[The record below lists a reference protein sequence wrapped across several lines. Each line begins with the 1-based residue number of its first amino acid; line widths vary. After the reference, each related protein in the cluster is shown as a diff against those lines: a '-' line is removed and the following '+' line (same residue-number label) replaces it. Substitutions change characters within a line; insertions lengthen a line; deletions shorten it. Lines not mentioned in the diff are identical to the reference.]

1 MAAQCRDI
9 AVRNKMPP
17 SEQRAVQPRGSE
29 ADFAPHKASA
39 HKAFAEGGIRLYC
52 TDGKPAALEWVATKA
67 ASSSTVEEAV
77 SFIRRLRSE
86 LQNAQEKG
94 PRLPDVA
101 DVSSFCCTSRSS
113 PCSGCFW
120 LQQPP
125 PTAKAVAAVQV
136 GGRCAS
142 RSRATVV
149 ASWLLQ
155 QLLKNL
161 GRHKG
166 PVQPQ
171 ESLLLAALLATIP
184 HSLSG
189 ADLGVVLDVV
199 LRMLADLQ
207 QRRAERLQG
216 PCGECASALCCM
228 RCACCSLRQ
237 LLSLLPAAEQ
247 FKGALSLPSME
258 VACRIAAAV
267 ATTLLRAA
275 QEAGGGGSSEVCC
288 CSHRGAHGSN
298 DCHFLLLKALCAA
311 AFRML
316 SRLLAAVPVNAHR
329 HVIAMLCSPGRQ
341 AQQPP
346 CNTKSR
352 SEQALKGQQQPAV
365 QPEPDTHLSLVE
377 LLFSVLGLEGL
388 IQRGLFV
395 GIASPRRLLHERHA
409 SSRSGSKKPA
419 GLALL
424 QREIFAFLRD
434 VALFEQRETRG
445 SSTDSQEQL
454 QLAVSVLQPQ
464 QKGATAAHRLLF
476 DALAA
481 IGRQQRQHFRALSQE
496 VLGTPQEADAKARRL
511 ALPAHIAAVL
521 PALGVLESL
530 PEMARLL
537 LDGITCSTASIDMQA
552 PSPAAAAEEA
562 TALQHVAAL
571 DGFLLLLQSLE
582 PLLEL
587 PLAVSRLSARKT
599 QTREESSQNQ
609 QHLLCTESIRWGGVV
624 QAWHLVCSS
633 SVLSPRLLVQRRH
646 QRSLAAFCRRCLRAV
661 RELLQQLSASYVGE
675 LPGTAAG
682 VAGAAAVLECIGPMR
697 ENRAACLVTTGRCHA
712 AVGSGG
718 KSDGSAEFLQLLVR
732 TYARMNDTPALLEA
746 LGKHIEGGAMGCCG
760 DGSSSGS
767 EIAESVASSNLLVLQ
782 MKRTLKAFAGASQP
796 RGSMCFALRDEFL
809 DALACAASQALA
821 SQVPLLLQHMR
832 HLLQHA
838 TRAVLQAFTRE
849 PPRGEGFATLM
860 INAAALQ
867 LMMGAF
873 LRGLQG
879 QPSQQQEFLL
889 PHLLAALPDAISPL
903 VELRPLL
910 QESALAESG
919 HQERQLMQLLAEGCQ
934 SLRLSICLLLRHIRS
949 FAAAPA
955 AAAAKEPP
963 DAAAAR
969 LVAGNILALADAIR
983 HATEATQALQ
993 QQQAQQRAQER
1004 GPSSDDPAEDALTQ
1018 HQILIGLHQQEQ
1030 ALQLQQ
1036 THALQRLEYLLL
1048 VDQLRTCCSG
1058 LPAEGAEAPVRKRQK
1073 QRKQEPLHGHSQQQ
1087 DTKQPPNEDDVA
1099 GKGTDVAGCQ
1109 AAVLLLL
1116 LLHEARVAEPRDRS
1130 TQRLLLL
1137 QLHRVCCC
1145 FRDVNATAAAA
1156 SAAEGHWLQPH
1167 LPLLFSTLPRAES
1180 ALEGSLEPCAAC
1192 GESAKEV
1199 IECWP
1204 LSPELLE
1211 QQAAVSVL
1219 LRRWASL
1226 LRSAA
1231 AAALSDEVSS
1241 ATKRQRTCGG
1251 SAAASAPPATAAT
1264 ATAAVAI
1271 PAGAEGR
1278 FRKVAGAAAV
1288 WALGTGLCQ
1297 KLCSAVF
1304 ASSSREDALDV
1315 AIALWEAFQAMT
1327 RLLQRQHELQDLAGR
1342 AGRSQHRLLL
1352 DAAVAAIKALGHV
1365 CCNGASSTAAGMWA
1379 AACISKARL
1388 LREALAPL
1396 GLIAAVNGSEGY
1408 GAEAAEAVAEALAD
1422 LPTEDDEAAQEQQ
1435 RKQVRRDV
1443 KGAVERRDAAVL
1455 LACCT
1460 GIAQSSVPS
1469 LIWALRSQ
1477 GETLAV
1483 QQQLLVPLA
1492 CLKALHALGFSWLK
1506 TLDLQKAE
1514 QPELGSPQEAQP
1526 EATLLQG
1533 LATSLPSG
1541 CHRALMVVVAAALS
1555 AAVDEQEAALCI
1567 MGSPAAV
1574 DAQFPWA
1581 THLAALALDL
1591 VGLHQSMGAWVLQ
1604 RRAAS
1609 APEDSELEEED
1620 EKVQQQLRRT
1630 ELQTQRRV
1638 FDQISASVVLR
1649 SCMRT
1654 PRPLP
1659 VLQAAGRSAKH
1670 PQRLSR
1676 LLRRL
1681 QRLLLPDDDH
1691 AGESAT
1697 VAAAATS
1704 NAHTRLRNSGMRLLQ
1719 LLCAHW
1725 SGAMKHLAWSVRQ
1738 QQVQGESQE
1747 EEAQQRQMLSEGEAL
1762 CKAMTANLTE
1772 LLLHATR
1779 RELQLFVASAVA
1791 GAAPLEACAARDWQ
1805 GAAVGGAKKMAE
1817 PRGVASWAMDSE
1829 ALQHLLSAVLHQEQ
1843 QQAFF
1848 APCAYLFP
1856 THR

>member
-1 MAAQCRDI
+1 
-9 AVRNKMPP
+9 MPP

-352 SEQALKGQQQPAV
+352 SEQALKGQQQPA
-365 QPEPDTHLSLVE
+365 QQQQHPQHVE
-377 LLFSVLGLEGL
+377 ALDRASAAAEGLE
-388 IQRGLFV
+388 Q
-395 GIASPRRLLHERHA
+395 
-409 SSRSGSKKPA
+409 
-419 GLALL
+419 
-424 QREIFAFLRD
+424 
-434 VALFEQRETRG
+434 ALFEQRETRG

-682 VAGAAAVLECIGPMR
+682 VAGAAAVLECMYSSETHVSPETRSNASALLRTLWGGTALLLLLLPKDFEKLLQPTFQLQELQHVLLHAARSGPMR

-767 EIAESVASSNLLVLQ
+767 EIAESVASSNLLSAAMAAARFV
-782 MKRTLKAFAGASQP
+782 G
-796 RGSMCFALRDEFL
+796 GSMCFALRDEFL

-1058 LPAEGAEAPVRKRQK
+1058 
-1073 QRKQEPLHGHSQQQ
+1073 QQQ

-1192 GESAKEV
+1192 GESVSACILRGISKHFLLQDPVPLAAAAGVVAAAAEASDDCEAAVAGIAAARTKAKEV

-1231 AAALSDEVSS
+1231 AAALSDE
-1241 ATKRQRTCGG
+1241 
-1251 SAAASAPPATAAT
+1251 
-1264 ATAAVAI
+1264 
-1271 PAGAEGR
+1271 
-1278 FRKVAGAAAV
+1278 VAGAAAV

-1396 GLIAAVNGSEGY
+1396 GLIAAVKGSEGY

-1422 LPTEDDEAAQEQQ
+1422 VLWAAAADGSVESGKGAAAAVAAAADMLLQLPTEDDEAAQEQQ

-1829 ALQHLLSAVLHQEQ
+1829 VNLGLVARRA
-1843 QQAFF
+1843 
-1848 APCAYLFP
+1848 
-1856 THR
+1856 